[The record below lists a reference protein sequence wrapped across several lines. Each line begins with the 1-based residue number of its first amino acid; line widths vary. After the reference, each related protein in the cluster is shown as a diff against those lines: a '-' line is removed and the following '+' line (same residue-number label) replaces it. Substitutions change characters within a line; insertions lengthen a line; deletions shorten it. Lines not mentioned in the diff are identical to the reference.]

1 MSKYVQ
7 SVDKDTRIDDI
18 LDFKKYGKY
27 LYKPQKWRGI
37 QCDDTILWDSILY
50 NGEFTMD
57 CKIGFEIPLEARKT
71 IVNLIQANLDY
82 FTERRSYRP
91 ILGYEFLIDT
101 GNSKL
106 VCCPQPRYYVHESQ
120 AIVEQL

>member
-1 MSKYVQ
+1 
-7 SVDKDTRIDDI
+7 
-18 LDFKKYGKY
+18 
-27 LYKPQKWRGI
+27 
-37 QCDDTILWDSILY
+37 
-50 NGEFTMD
+50 MD

-91 ILGYEFLIDT
+91 ILGCEFLIDT